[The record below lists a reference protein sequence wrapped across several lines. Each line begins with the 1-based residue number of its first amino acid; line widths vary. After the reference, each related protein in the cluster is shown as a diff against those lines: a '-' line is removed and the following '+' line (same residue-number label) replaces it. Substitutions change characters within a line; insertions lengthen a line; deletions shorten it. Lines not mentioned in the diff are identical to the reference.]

1 MEIRT
6 RIADLLSSNGLLTR
20 DQIDDPNFSLFGSG
34 HLSSMDLLNVVLEV
48 ESFVG
53 FPLNE
58 KYLVL
63 ENFDNMASIERLIDT
78 VLGDNTSTTDN

>member
-58 KYLVL
+58 RYLVL